1 MRSKLVA
8 ITSVAMAMCL
18 LAGCGMTQEEKAAK
32 AAADAAAAELQ
43 EEQATGIKR
52 LTSENLD
59 DSEKSL
65 YNFVMALREDDA
77 QTVADTIGAPNIFP
91 ESYLYSWTLTN
102 GYEPLKET
110 DLSNIRVA
118 SAKSGNTAELS
129 VYVDSD
135 KPTDTYIST
144 YEGGRWVLTPPSGVA
159 SDFEFTAPTKRV
171 ECNGIS
177 FADYIVSANDN
188 SYSWNY
194 SVPHMMLLE
203 DSPVYI
209 ITSNLGSFNGAMYTV
224 DGKNVILADMSTK
237 QKETFEAAAVDVFTS
252 IFDMLK
258 ADASAD
264 ELSRILL
271 SEKTITDCYT
281 FKNEEARAT
290 YKEKLATVTN
300 VTIAED
306 DVQTGWPATY
316 TYRLSGEDAV
326 TMNVK
331 LCIGTTLGDSRKKAT
346 IVMQNFDGVWKLVSV
361 VTKSG
366 ENPFVEFNTYNPA
379 W

>member
-1 MRSKLVA
+1 MRRKLVA
-8 ITSVAMAMCL
+8 ITSVAMAMCM
-18 LAGCGMTQEEKAAK
+18 LAGCGMSKEDKAAK

-43 EEQATGIKR
+43 EEQSTGIKR

-59 DSEKSL
+59 DSEKAF
-65 YNFVMALREDDA
+65 YDFVTALRNDDA
-77 QTVADTIGAPNIFP
+77 QAVADVLGAPNIFP

-110 DLSNIRVA
+110 DLSNIKVK
-118 SAKSGNTAELS
+118 STKSGNTAELD
-129 VYVDSD
+129 VYMDSD
-135 KPTDTYIST
+135 TPTDTYTST
-144 YEGGRWVLTPPSGVA
+144 YEGGRWVLTPPAGVA
-159 SDFEFTAPTKRV
+159 SDFEFSAPTKSV

-177 FADYIVSANDN
+177 FEDYIVSANDN

-194 SVPHMMLLE
+194 SVPHMMVLE
-203 DSPVYI
+203 DSPTYN
-209 ITSNLGSFNGAMYTV
+209 ITSNLGSFDGAMYTV
-224 DGKNVILADMSTK
+224 DGKNVILADMTTK

-258 ADASAD
+258 ADASSD

-271 SEKTITDCYT
+271 SEKTIKDCYT
-281 FKNEEARAT
+281 FKDEAAQAE
-290 YKEKLATVTN
+290 YIEKLATVTG
-300 VTIAED
+300 VTISED
-306 DVQTGWPATY
+306 DVQTGWPAAY
-316 TYRLSGEDAV
+316 TYCLSGEDAV

-361 VTKSG
+361 TTKSG